1 MLKTFK
7 KKLAL
12 RKYRERDQPEWR
24 KNKGFLEKHV
34 DYKKRADHY
43 NQKKSQLN
51 KLREKSQLKNED
63 EFYFKM
69 VNSKVTQFGD
79 VEMKDLS
86 QNRSLE
92 DVQRIVKTNSAN
104 LLKLQYMRIKNRV
117 ERLKSE
123 LQFTDLAAKK
133 KVVEFDYEDTPMV
146 KKIDSIGNTNPHKNK
161 SKTNSRSVTS
171 QKKENEDEEK
181 EKEDLFFDE
190 DHANEIGKKNK
201 EQYLE
206 LMGLMTRLRTL
217 RDNLLQLDEEKA
229 FLNPKERKITKVK
242 NGKTIKKVFRE
253 RKR

>member
-1 MLKTFK
+1 MLKSFK
-7 KKLAL
+7 KKLAI

-79 VEMKDLS
+79 VEMKDLT

-133 KVVEFDYEDTPMV
+133 KVIEFDYEDTPMI
-146 KKIDSIGNTNPHKNK
+146 KKIDSTDNKPQKNK
-161 SKTNSRSVTS
+161 SKINSRSVTIK
-171 QKKENEDEEK
+171 KKEDENEEK
-181 EKEDLFFDE
+181 DKEDLFFDE
-190 DHANEIGKKNK
+190 SHANEIGKKNK

-206 LMGLMTRLRTL
+206 LMGLMTKLRTL
-217 RDNLLQLDEEKA
+217 KDNLLQLDEEKA

>member
-1 MLKTFK
+1 MLKSFK
-7 KKLAL
+7 KKLAI

-79 VEMKDLS
+79 VEMKDLT

-133 KVVEFDYEDTPMV
+133 KVIEFDYEDTPMI
-146 KKIDSIGNTNPHKNK
+146 KKIDSTDNKPQKNK
-161 SKTNSRSVTS
+161 SKINSRSVTIK
-171 QKKENEDEEK
+171 KKEDENEEK
-181 EKEDLFFDE
+181 DKEDLFFDE
-190 DHANEIGKKNK
+190 SHANEIGKKNK

-206 LMGLMTRLRTL
+206 LMGLMTKLRTL
-217 RDNLLQLDEEKA
+217 KDNLLQLDEEKA
-229 FLNPKERKITKVK
+229 FLNPKERKITKIK
-242 NGKTIKKVFRE
+242 NGKTIKKVKKKK
-253 RKR
+253 KR